1 MADSHGCAG
10 TAAILTFAGPGRPSE
25 KPVLS
30 RRFFMDER
38 EQNLNR
44 EEKTDGMPDV
54 MMEIPADEFSADE
67 FSADEAPA
75 DEIPAD
81 GFSAD
86 EIPAEDISA
95 DEIPVDVFPDEQKGE
110 PLTFSSESVTEILT
124 PENQELTSE
133 GQKEPY
139 GSDEPHIYG
148 GDQSGSE
155 DAVRTDSPDLSGA
168 QENDGAAD
176 LAGTA
181 PSDSFEQNTTY
192 VRTEGPSEE
201 SQTMEQ
207 SSQSEEEPFR
217 QVDRSEEQLN
227 RQAGKPEGEQ
237 YRQAGRPEGEQY
249 RQTGGSGEEQYRQT
263 GRNEQEPY
271 RQDGGRNADWR
282 SRASRTNDTNGS
294 FDSAEGRN
302 GGRYSSSY
310 DRYRFENPSNRGPV
324 NTPDSRFPEESKKP
338 SSGKEHKN
346 GKRGWIAAGIAAGV
360 LAAAFLLFFG
370 IRAALMSAVNT
381 ARSTPPAEA
390 QAGAEAGAEAEA
402 PAKEP
407 EVTIGNPQ
415 AAGRAD
421 TETTEQR
428 EEMTV
433 PEVVQMCL
441 PSMVAITNTTVE
453 EYRDYFGGTR
463 TYENVSA
470 GSGIII
476 GGTETELLIAT
487 NNHVIAN
494 SSDITVTFI
503 DESVCSGTVKG
514 QASDEDLA
522 IISVNLS
529 DISAET
535 KEQIAI
541 VAIGNSDELQ
551 VGETVVAIGNALGY
565 GQSVSRGVVSA
576 LNRDVTVDGIT
587 HTLIQTDASIN
598 PGNSGGALLNL
609 RGELIGI
616 NEVKY
621 VNTEVEG
628 IGYAIPIN
636 VAEPILTNLGSRVQR
651 EKVGDEDR
659 AYIGIKCVG
668 VNSEYVQYG
677 YPAGVYVSE
686 VTPGGPADQ
695 AGLRTGDIITA
706 IDGVPVSTTDQLLDN
721 LEYYAAG
728 ETVDFSVSRE
738 GAQIGTFET
747 TKIPITLG
755 RRSESGLDNPSEGNG
770 TAAPEEGSGNEERD
784 ARGFPTMPE

>member
-1 MADSHGCAG
+1 MSGSD
-10 TAAILTFAGPGRPSE
+10 
-25 KPVLS
+25 V
-30 RRFFMDER
+30 
-38 EQNLNR
+38 
-44 EEKTDGMPDV
+44 KTDLHDDFEVP
-54 MMEIPADEFSADE
+54 EASAD
-67 FSADEAPA
+67 
-75 DEIPAD
+75 
-81 GFSAD
+81 
-86 EIPAEDISA
+86 
-95 DEIPVDVFPDEQKGE
+95 
-110 PLTFSSESVTEILT
+110 L
-124 PENQELTSE
+124 
-133 GQKEPY
+133 
-139 GSDEPHIYG
+139 
-148 GDQSGSE
+148 
-155 DAVRTDSPDLSGA
+155 
-168 QENDGAAD
+168 
-176 LAGTA
+176 
-181 PSDSFEQNTTY
+181 FEQNTMY
-192 VRTEGPSEE
+192 VRTDEPEE
-201 SQTMEQ
+201 SPQTEE
-207 SSQSEEEPFR
+207 SVPDDRNVLRNEDHSESGNAPEKAQDEHADSVTHEDTDR
-217 QVDRSEEQLN
+217 QTSRSEE
-227 RQAGKPEGEQ
+227 GS
-237 YRQAGRPEGEQY
+237 Y
-249 RQTGGSGEEQYRQT
+249 RQTGRSGEEQYRQT
-263 GRNEQEPY
+263 GMREGEQYRQTGRPEQGPY
-271 RQDGGRNADWR
+271 RRDGGTNEDWR

-294 FDSAEGRN
+294 FEPEKGRSTGN

-310 DRYRFENPSNRGPV
+310 DRYRFENPSDRGPV
-324 NTPDSRFPEESKKP
+324 NTPDPRFPEESKKP
-338 SSGKEHKN
+338 SSGKENKKR
-346 GKRGWIAAGIAAGV
+346 KRGWIAAGIAAGV

-381 ARSTPPAEA
+381 ARSTPELGA

-407 EVTIGNPQ
+407 EISIGNPDSKPENPQ
-415 AAGRAD
+415 TAGRPD
-421 TETTEQR
+421 TETTER
-428 EEMTV
+428 KEDMTV

-487 NNHVIAN
+487 NNHVIVN

-503 DESVCSGTVKG
+503 DDSVCTGTIKG

-529 DISAET
+529 DISPET

-576 LNRDVTVDGIT
+576 LNRDVTVDGVT

-651 EKVGDEDR
+651 EKVGDADR

-747 TKIPITLG
+747 TKIPVTLG
-755 RRSESGLDNPSEGNG
+755 RRSESGLDDSSEGSG
-770 TAAPEEGSGNEERD
+770 APAPEDSSGNEERD

>member
-1 MADSHGCAG
+1 MVDSHGCAG
-10 TAAILTFAGPGRPSE
+10 AAAILTFAGPGRPS
-25 KPVLS
+25 KRPVLS

-44 EEKTDGMPDV
+44 VEKTDGMPDV

-67 FSADEAPA
+67 FSADE
-75 DEIPAD
+75 IPAE

-95 DEIPVDVFPDEQKGE
+95 DEIPVDVFPDEQKE
-110 PLTFSSESVTEILT
+110 ENLTVSSESVTEILT
-124 PENQELTSE
+124 PENKDISPE
-133 GQKEPY
+133 GQAESF
-139 GSDEPHIYG
+139 GSDESDIYG
-148 GDQSGSE
+148 GIQNGSK
-155 DAVRTDSPDLSGA
+155 DTVRTASPDFSGV

-176 LAGTA
+176 LVGTS

-192 VRTEGPSEE
+192 VRTEEPSEASKTLE
-201 SQTMEQ
+201 HSHQT
-207 SSQSEEEPFR
+207 EEEPYR
-217 QVDRSEEQLN
+217 QAGMSEEQLN
-227 RQAGKPEGEQ
+227 HQADRSGEEQ
-237 YRQAGRPEGEQY
+237 YRQAGRPEGEQN
-249 RQTGGSGEEQYRQT
+249 RQE
-263 GRNEQEPY
+263 GRNGQETY

-390 QAGAEAGAEAEA
+390 QAGAQAGAEAEA

-407 EVTIGNPQ
+407 EITIGNPDQKPENPQ

-503 DESVCSGTVKG
+503 DDSVCSGTVKG

-576 LNRDVTVDGIT
+576 LNRDVTVDGVT

-755 RRSESGLDNPSEGNG
+755 RRSESGLDDSSEGNG

>member
-1 MADSHGCAG
+1 
-10 TAAILTFAGPGRPSE
+10 
-25 KPVLS
+25 
-30 RRFFMDER
+30 MDER

-54 MMEIPADEFSADE
+54 LMEIPADEFSADE
-67 FSADEAPA
+67 FSADGFSA
-75 DEIPAD
+75 DETPAE

-95 DEIPVDVFPDEQKGE
+95 DQIPVDVFPDEQKE
-110 PLTFSSESVTEILT
+110 ENLTVSSESVTEILS
-124 PENQELTSE
+124 PENKDISPE
-133 GQKEPY
+133 GQAESF
-139 GSDEPHIYG
+139 GSDESDIYG
-148 GDQSGSE
+148 GIQNGSK
-155 DAVRTDSPDLSGA
+155 DTVRTASPDFSGV

-176 LAGTA
+176 LVRPA

-192 VRTEGPSEE
+192 VRTEEPSEASKTLE
-201 SQTMEQ
+201 HSPQT
-207 SSQSEEEPFR
+207 EEEPYR
-217 QVDRSEEQLN
+217 QAGMSEEQLN
-227 RQAGKPEGEQ
+227 HQADRSVEEQ
-237 YRQAGRPEGEQY
+237 YRQAGRPEGEQN
-249 RQTGGSGEEQYRQT
+249 RQE
-263 GRNEQEPY
+263 GRNGQETY

-282 SRASRTNDTNGS
+282 SQASRTNDTNGS

-324 NTPDSRFPEESKKP
+324 NTPDPRFPEESKKP
-338 SSGKEHKN
+338 SSGKENKN

-370 IRAALMSAVNT
+370 IRAALMSAVNI

-390 QAGAEAGAEAEA
+390 QAGAQAGAEAEA

-407 EVTIGNPQ
+407 EITIGNPDQKPENPQ

-421 TETTEQR
+421 SETAERR

-503 DESVCSGTVKG
+503 DDSVCSGTVKG

-529 DISAET
+529 DIPAET

-541 VAIGNSDELQ
+541 VAIGDSDELQ

-576 LNRDVTVDGIT
+576 LNRDVTVDGVT

-755 RRSESGLDNPSEGNG
+755 RRSESGLDDPSEGNG
-770 TAAPEEGSGNEERD
+770 TAAPEDSSGNEERD

>member
-1 MADSHGCAG
+1 MG
-10 TAAILTFAGPGRPSE
+10 
-25 KPVLS
+25 
-30 RRFFMDER
+30 ER

-67 FSADEAPA
+67 T
-75 DEIPAD
+75 PAD
-81 GFSAD
+81 GVSAD

-95 DEIPVDVFPDEQKGE
+95 DEIPVDVFPDEQKEE
-110 PLTFSSESVTEILT
+110 PLTVSSESVTEILM
-124 PENQELTSE
+124 PENKELSSE
-133 GQKEPY
+133 RQTEPF
-139 GSDEPHIYG
+139 GSDEPHMYG
-148 GDQSGSE
+148 GDQNWSE
-155 DAVRTDSPDLSGA
+155 DAVRTASPDLSGA

-176 LAGTA
+176 LVGTS

-192 VRTEGPSEE
+192 VRTEEPSEE

-217 QVDRSEEQLN
+217 QADRSEEQLN

-390 QAGAEAGAEAEA
+390 QAGAQAGAEAEA

-407 EVTIGNPQ
+407 EITIGNPDQKPENPQ

-503 DESVCSGTVKG
+503 DDSVCSGTVKG

-576 LNRDVTVDGIT
+576 LNRDVTVDGVT

-609 RGELIGI
+609 RIR
-616 NEVKY
+616 K
-621 VNTEVEG
+621 
-628 IGYAIPIN
+628 
-636 VAEPILTNLGSRVQR
+636 SR
-651 EKVGDEDR
+651 E
-659 AYIGIKCVG
+659 
-668 VNSEYVQYG
+668 S
-677 YPAGVYVSE
+677 
-686 VTPGGPADQ
+686 VTRSRSMWQ
-695 AGLRTGDIITA
+695 SRSLQI
-706 IDGVPVSTTDQLLDN
+706 S
-721 LEYYAAG
+721 AA
-728 ETVDFSVSRE
+728 VSRE
-738 GAQIGTFET
+738 
-747 TKIPITLG
+747 KKSVM
-755 RRSESGLDNPSEGNG
+755 R
-770 TAAPEEGSGNEERD
+770 TAHILASSVS
-784 ARGFPTMPE
+784 A

>member
-1 MADSHGCAG
+1 MVDSQGRAG
-10 TAAILTFAGPGRPSE
+10 AAAILTFAGPGRPS
-25 KPVLS
+25 KRPVLS

-54 MMEIPADEFSADE
+54 LMEIPADEFSADE
-67 FSADEAPA
+67 FSADGFSA
-75 DEIPAD
+75 DETPAE

-95 DEIPVDVFPDEQKGE
+95 DQIPVDVFPDEQKE
-110 PLTFSSESVTEILT
+110 ENLTVSSESVTEILS
-124 PENQELTSE
+124 PENKDISPE
-133 GQKEPY
+133 GQAESF
-139 GSDEPHIYG
+139 GSDESDIYG
-148 GDQSGSE
+148 GIQNGSK
-155 DAVRTDSPDLSGA
+155 DTVRTASPDFSGV

-176 LAGTA
+176 LVRPA

-192 VRTEGPSEE
+192 VRTEEPSEASKTLE
-201 SQTMEQ
+201 HSPQT
-207 SSQSEEEPFR
+207 EEEPYR
-217 QVDRSEEQLN
+217 QAGMSEEQLN
-227 RQAGKPEGEQ
+227 HQADRSVEEQ
-237 YRQAGRPEGEQY
+237 YRQAGRPEGEQN
-249 RQTGGSGEEQYRQT
+249 RQE
-263 GRNEQEPY
+263 GRNGQETY

-282 SRASRTNDTNGS
+282 SQASRTNDTNGS

-324 NTPDSRFPEESKKP
+324 NTPDPRFPEESKKP
-338 SSGKEHKN
+338 SSGKENKN

-370 IRAALMSAVNT
+370 IRAALMSAVNI

-390 QAGAEAGAEAEA
+390 QAGAQAGAEAEA

-407 EVTIGNPQ
+407 EITIGNPDQKPENPQ

-503 DESVCSGTVKG
+503 DDSVCSGTVKG

-529 DISAET
+529 DIPAET

-541 VAIGNSDELQ
+541 VAIGDSDELQ

-576 LNRDVTVDGIT
+576 LNRDVTVDGVT

-755 RRSESGLDNPSEGNG
+755 RRSESGLDDSSEGNG
-770 TAAPEEGSGNEERD
+770 TAAPEDSSGNEERD

>member
-1 MADSHGCAG
+1 
-10 TAAILTFAGPGRPSE
+10 
-25 KPVLS
+25 
-30 RRFFMDER
+30 
-38 EQNLNR
+38 
-44 EEKTDGMPDV
+44 
-54 MMEIPADEFSADE
+54 
-67 FSADEAPA
+67 
-75 DEIPAD
+75 
-81 GFSAD
+81 
-86 EIPAEDISA
+86 
-95 DEIPVDVFPDEQKGE
+95 
-110 PLTFSSESVTEILT
+110 
-124 PENQELTSE
+124 
-133 GQKEPY
+133 
-139 GSDEPHIYG
+139 
-148 GDQSGSE
+148 
-155 DAVRTDSPDLSGA
+155 
-168 QENDGAAD
+168 
-176 LAGTA
+176 
-181 PSDSFEQNTTY
+181 
-192 VRTEGPSEE
+192 
-201 SQTMEQ
+201 
-207 SSQSEEEPFR
+207 
-217 QVDRSEEQLN
+217 
-227 RQAGKPEGEQ
+227 
-237 YRQAGRPEGEQY
+237 
-249 RQTGGSGEEQYRQT
+249 
-263 GRNEQEPY
+263 
-271 RQDGGRNADWR
+271 
-282 SRASRTNDTNGS
+282 
-294 FDSAEGRN
+294 
-302 GGRYSSSY
+302 
-310 DRYRFENPSNRGPV
+310 
-324 NTPDSRFPEESKKP
+324 
-338 SSGKEHKN
+338 
-346 GKRGWIAAGIAAGV
+346 
-360 LAAAFLLFFG
+360 
-370 IRAALMSAVNT
+370 
-381 ARSTPPAEA
+381 
-390 QAGAEAGAEAEA
+390 
-402 PAKEP
+402 
-407 EVTIGNPQ
+407 
-415 AAGRAD
+415 
-421 TETTEQR
+421 
-428 EEMTV
+428 MTV

-503 DESVCSGTVKG
+503 DDSVCSGTVKG

-576 LNRDVTVDGIT
+576 LNRDVTVDGVT

-755 RRSESGLDNPSEGNG
+755 RRSESGLDDSSEGNG

>member
-1 MADSHGCAG
+1 
-10 TAAILTFAGPGRPSE
+10 
-25 KPVLS
+25 
-30 RRFFMDER
+30 MDEQK
-38 EQNLNR
+38 QNLTK
-44 EEKTDGMPDV
+44 EEKTEGMPEV
-54 MMEIPADEFSADE
+54 MMEIPADEIPGEEMVTEEISGG
-67 FSADEAPA
+67 
-75 DEIPAD
+75 EIPD
-81 GFSAD
+81 
-86 EIPAEDISA
+86 
-95 DEIPVDVFPDEQKGE
+95 
-110 PLTFSSESVTEILT
+110 
-124 PENQELTSE
+124 
-133 GQKEPY
+133 
-139 GSDEPHIYG
+139 
-148 GDQSGSE
+148 
-155 DAVRTDSPDLSGA
+155 DS
-168 QENDGAAD
+168 
-176 LAGTA
+176 
-181 PSDSFEQNTTY
+181 SDSFEQNTKY
-192 VRTEGPSEE
+192 VRTEGTGETGQVMEHTSDVRELPFGEDHSESGSAPLE
-201 SQTMEQ
+201 VRDAHKDARPEADANMRTA
-207 SSQSEEEPFR
+207 R
-217 QVDRSEEQLN
+217 
-227 RQAGKPEGEQ
+227 PEGEPNC
-237 YRQAGRPEGEQY
+237 QAGRPVEGPY
-249 RQTGGSGEEQYRQT
+249 RQTGGTEQ
-263 GRNEQEPY
+263 GPY
-271 RQDGGRNADWR
+271 RQSGTEPELYRQGGGKDADWR
-282 SRASRTNDTNGS
+282 QRASWTNDTTGS
-294 FDSAEGRN
+294 FASREGRN
-302 GGRYSSSY
+302 NGNGDRYTSSY
-310 DRYRFENPSNRGPV
+310 DRYRFETPADHGTV
-324 NTPDSRFPEESKKP
+324 NAQDSRFREEAKKP
-338 SSGKEHKN
+338 SSGTDKKK
-346 GKRGWIAAGIAAGV
+346 GKRGWIVAGITAGV

-370 IRAALMSAVNT
+370 IRATLMSAVNT
-381 ARSTPPAEA
+381 ARSLPE
-390 QAGAEAGAEAEA
+390 AGAEAGAEAEA

-407 EVTIGNPQ
+407 EITIGNQDKKTENPQ
-415 AAGRAD
+415 AAGRSD
-421 TETTEQR
+421 TETTER
-428 EEMTV
+428 KEDMTV

-503 DESVCSGTVKG
+503 DDSVCSGTIKG

-522 IISVNLS
+522 IISVSLS
-529 DISAET
+529 DISPET

-541 VAIGNSDELQ
+541 VALGNSDELQ

-576 LNRDVTVDGIT
+576 LNRDVTVDGVT

-621 VNTEVEG
+621 VNTDVEG

-651 EKVGDEDR
+651 EKVTEEDR

-728 ETVDFSVSRE
+728 ETINFSVSRQGE
-738 GAQIGTFET
+738 QIGTFET

-755 RRSESGLDNPSEGNG
+755 RRSESGLDDPAEGNG
-770 TAAPEEGSGNEERD
+770 TAAPENNSGNEEPSD
-784 ARGFPTMPE
+784 RGFPTMPE

>member
-1 MADSHGCAG
+1 
-10 TAAILTFAGPGRPSE
+10 
-25 KPVLS
+25 
-30 RRFFMDER
+30 MDER

-67 FSADEAPA
+67 FSADETPA
-75 DEIPAD
+75 E

-95 DEIPVDVFPDEQKGE
+95 DEIPVDVFPDEQKE
-110 PLTFSSESVTEILT
+110 ENLIVSSERVTEILT
-124 PENQELTSE
+124 PENKDISPE
-133 GQKEPY
+133 GQAESF
-139 GSDEPHIYG
+139 GSDESDIYG
-148 GDQSGSE
+148 GIQNGSK
-155 DAVRTDSPDLSGA
+155 DTVRTASPDFSGV

-176 LAGTA
+176 LVGPA

-192 VRTEGPSEE
+192 VRTEEPSEASKTLE
-201 SQTMEQ
+201 HSPQT
-207 SSQSEEEPFR
+207 EEEPYR
-217 QVDRSEEQLN
+217 QAGMSEEQLY
-227 RQAGKPEGEQ
+227 RQADRSGEEQ
-237 YRQAGRPEGEQY
+237 YRQAGRPEGEQN
-249 RQTGGSGEEQYRQT
+249 RQE
-263 GRNEQEPY
+263 GRNGQETY

-282 SRASRTNDTNGS
+282 SRASRTNDANGS

-324 NTPDSRFPEESKKP
+324 NTPDPRFPEESKKP
-338 SSGKEHKN
+338 SSGKENKN

-390 QAGAEAGAEAEA
+390 QAGAQAGAEAEA

-407 EVTIGNPQ
+407 EITIGNPDQKPENPQ

-503 DESVCSGTVKG
+503 DDSVCSGTVKG

-529 DISAET
+529 DIPAET

-576 LNRDVTVDGIT
+576 LNRDVTVDGVT

-755 RRSESGLDNPSEGNG
+755 RRSESGLDDPSEGNG
-770 TAAPEEGSGNEERD
+770 TAAPEDSSGNEERD

>member
-1 MADSHGCAG
+1 
-10 TAAILTFAGPGRPSE
+10 
-25 KPVLS
+25 
-30 RRFFMDER
+30 MDER
-38 EQNLNR
+38 EQNLR
-44 EEKTDGMPDV
+44 KEEKTDGMPEV
-54 MMEIPADEFSADE
+54 MMEIPA
-67 FSADEAPA
+67 
-75 DEIPAD
+75 
-81 GFSAD
+81 
-86 EIPAEDISA
+86 
-95 DEIPVDVFPDEQKGE
+95 EQKDE
-110 PLTFSSESVTEILT
+110 SLSVSTESVTEILT
-124 PENQELTSE
+124 PENKNISPERQT
-133 GQKEPY
+133 EPS
-139 GSDEPHIYG
+139 GSDEPHIFG
-148 GDQSGSE
+148 ADQNEPDVPSAASGS
-155 DAVRTDSPDLSGA
+155 DMKTGLPD
-168 QENDGAAD
+168 DF
-176 LAGTA
+176 AGSEA
-181 PSDSFEQNTTY
+181 SADSFEQNTTY
-192 VRTEGPSEE
+192 VRTEEPCEFPQTAERTPNDRKVPVSEDPSGSGSTPEEVQDVCAKAPSEE
-201 SQTMEQ
+201 ETDGRTAGDEKDLYGKTSR
-207 SSQSEEEPFR
+207 SEEELYR
-217 QVDRSEEQLN
+217 QT
-227 RQAGKPEGEQ
+227 GMPEGEQ
-237 YRQAGRPEGEQY
+237 YRQAERPEGEQH
-249 RQTGGSGEEQYRQT
+249 RQT
-263 GRNEQEPY
+263 GRPEQEPY
-271 RQDGGRNADWR
+271 RRDSGKNEDWR
-282 SRASRTNDTNGS
+282 SRVSRTNDTNGS
-294 FDSAEGRN
+294 FDSEEGRN
-302 GGRYSSSY
+302 TGNGGGRYSSSY
-310 DRYRFENPSNRGPV
+310 DRYRFENPSERGPV
-324 NTPDSRFPEESKKP
+324 NTPDPRFPDEPKKP
-338 SSGKEHKN
+338 SSGKENKK

-381 ARSTPPAEA
+381 ARSAPP
-390 QAGAEAGAEAEA
+390 AGAEAGAQAGAEAEA
-402 PAKEP
+402 PAEEP
-407 EVTIGNPQ
+407 EIAIGNPDGKTENPQ
-415 AAGRAD
+415 TAGRPD
-421 TETTEQR
+421 TEKTER
-428 EEMTV
+428 KEDMTV

-503 DESVCSGTVKG
+503 DDSVCTGTIKG

-529 DISAET
+529 DISPET

-541 VAIGNSDELQ
+541 VALGNSDDLQ

-576 LNRDVTVDGIT
+576 LNRDVTVDGVS

-621 VNTEVEG
+621 VNTDVEG

-651 EKVGDEDR
+651 EKVGDADR

-706 IDGVPVSTTDQLLDN
+706 IDGVPVSSTDQLLDN

-728 ETVDFSVSRE
+728 ETVDFSVSRQAE
-738 GAQIGTFET
+738 QIGTFET

-755 RRSESGLDNPSEGNG
+755 RRSESGLDDPSEGNG
-770 TAAPEEGSGNEERD
+770 TAAPEENSGNEERD
-784 ARGFPTMPE
+784 DRGFPTMPE

>member
-1 MADSHGCAG
+1 MVDSHGCAV
-10 TAAILTFAGPGRPSE
+10 TAAILIFAGPGRPS
-25 KPVLS
+25 KRSVLS

-38 EQNLNR
+38 EQNLNK
-44 EEKTDGMPDV
+44 EKKTDGMPDV

-67 FSADEAPA
+67 FSADETPADWFSA
-75 DEIPAD
+75 DEIPEED
-81 GFSAD
+81 
-86 EIPAEDISA
+86 IPAEDISA
-95 DEIPVDVFPDEQKGE
+95 EEIPADVFPDEQKE
-110 PLTFSSESVTEILT
+110 ETLTAST
-124 PENQELTSE
+124 
-133 GQKEPY
+133 
-139 GSDEPHIYG
+139 
-148 GDQSGSE
+148 
-155 DAVRTDSPDLSGA
+155 DLSGA

-176 LAGTA
+176 LVGNA

-201 SQTMEQ
+201 SQTLDRF
-207 SSQSEEEPFR
+207 SQSEEESYR
-217 QVDRSEEQLN
+217 QTDWSEEQPY
-227 RQAGKPEGEQ
+227 RQADRSGEEQ
-237 YRQAGRPEGEQY
+237 YQQAGRPEGEQY
-249 RQTGGSGEEQYRQT
+249 RQADRSGEEQYRQA

-271 RQDGGRNADWR
+271 RQDGGRNGDWR

-294 FDSAEGRN
+294 FDSAEGRNGRN

-324 NTPDSRFPEESKKP
+324 NTPDPRFPEESKKP
-338 SSGKEHKN
+338 SSGKENKK

-390 QAGAEAGAEAEA
+390 QAGAEAEA

-407 EVTIGNPQ
+407 EITIGNPDKKPENPQ

-421 TETTEQR
+421 TETAERR

-503 DESVCSGTVKG
+503 DDSVCPGTVKG

-529 DISAET
+529 DITAET

-576 LNRDVTVDGIT
+576 LNRDVTVDGVT

-770 TAAPEEGSGNEERD
+770 TAVPEDGSGNEERD
-784 ARGFPTMPE
+784 DRGFPTMPE